1 MGLVWRGGWGW
12 RIDRC
17 SWCIMVSSNTRKDG
31 VAVCTGYLPSK
42 HIQFNYNRI
51 SHNTIIWRVTANT
64 WLFLNA
70 SLPISGYYKSL
81 KVSCVF
87 SCRKVKQKIYIKW
100 ESFLW
105 QLIWPL
111 YVCWGLM
118 NVKFVVLDFSF
129 IFFSIFNNYA
139 FLSEVCFDYM
149 PLGQGIFLWD
159 YIFTYWSFIDIL
171 MHLIT

>member
-1 MGLVWRGGWGW
+1 MGLVWRGGWGS
-12 RIDRC
+12 RIDSC
-17 SWCIMVSSNTRKDG
+17 SWTIMESSNTRKDG

-81 KVSCVF
+81 KVSCTVF

-105 QLIWPL
+105 QLIWPF
-111 YVCWGLM
+111 YVWWGLM
-118 NVKFVVLDFSF
+118 NIKFLISVSF
-129 IFFSIFNNYA
+129 CFQFSIITHFFLKYVLIICLWVRA
-139 FLSEVCFDYM
+139 FSYE
-149 PLGQGIFLWD
+149 I
-159 YIFTYWSFIDIL
+159 IFTYWSFIDIL

>member
-1 MGLVWRGGWGW
+1 MGLVWRGGWGS

-17 SWCIMVSSNTRKDG
+17 SWCIMESSNTRKDG

-42 HIQFNYNRI
+42 NIQFNYNRI
-51 SHNTIIWRVTANT
+51 SHSTIIWRVTANT

-81 KVSCVF
+81 KVLCVF

-118 NVKFVVLDFSF
+118 NVKFVKFLISVSF
-129 IFFSIFNNYA
+129 CFQFSIITHSFLKYVLIICLWVRA
-139 FLSEVCFDYM
+139 FSYE
-149 PLGQGIFLWD
+149 I
-159 YIFTYWSFIDIL
+159 IFTYWSFIDIL